1 VSSATQTG
9 TSPADTVVGQPLLE
23 VDSLRIQY
31 GGVIAIA
38 EMSFKIPRGSIVGL
52 IGPNGAGK
60 TSLVDGLMGAHR
72 PSAGRV
78 RFDGVDVTGQA
89 PHRLAHRG
97 MTRTFQSVELFD
109 DLNVEENLLVAAE
122 RPALW
127 RALAQ
132 VLAPIARPGAEA
144 VAWAA
149 EAVEIGDILE
159 RHPRELS
166 HGQRKLVGVARA
178 LAGRPS
184 LLLLDEPAAGL
195 DTEETALLGKRLREL
210 PQRGITL
217 LLIDHDMSLVLDV
230 CDHILVIDFGKLIAE
245 GPPAEI
251 RTNQRVIDAY
261 LGRQGGHG
269 DGRGG
274 NQ

>member
-1 VSSATQTG
+1 VSSATQPG
-9 TSPADTVVGQPLLE
+9 TSPANTVVGQPLLE

-31 GGVIAIA
+31 GGVVAIA
-38 EMSFKIPRGSIVGL
+38 EMSFRIPRGSIVGL

-109 DLNVEENLLVAAE
+109 DLNVEE
-122 RPALW
+122 
-127 RALAQ
+127 
-132 VLAPIARPGAEA
+132 RPGAEA

-195 DTEETALLGKRLREL
+195 DTDETALLGKRLREL

-261 LGRQGGHG
+261 LGRQGGRG
-269 DGRGG
+269 DG
-274 NQ
+274 QVASQ

>member
-1 VSSATQTG
+1 VSTATQTG
-9 TSPADTVVGQPLLE
+9 TPPANAAAREPLLE

-31 GGVIAIA
+31 GGVVAIA

-89 PHRLAHRG
+89 PHRLARRG

-132 VLAPIARPGAEA
+132 VLTPIARPGAEA

-159 RHPRELS
+159 RQPRELS

-251 RTNQRVIDAY
+251 RTNRRVIDAY

-269 DGRGG
+269 EG
-274 NQ
+274 QAVSQ

>member
-1 VSSATQTG
+1 MQTG
-9 TSPADTVVGQPLLE
+9 AEPANTAIGGPLLE
-23 VDSLRIQY
+23 VESLRIQY
-31 GGVIAIA
+31 GGVVAIA
-38 EMSFKIPRGSIVGL
+38 GISFKIPRGQVVGL

-60 TSLVDGLMGAHR
+60 TSLVDGLTGAHR
-72 PSAGRV
+72 PSGGRV
-78 RFDGVDVTGQA
+78 RFDGDDVTGHA
-89 PHRLAHRG
+89 AHRLARRG

-109 DLNVEENLLVAAE
+109 DMNVEENLLVAAE
-122 RPALW
+122 RPSLW
-127 RALAQ
+127 RALGQ
-132 VLAPIARPGAEA
+132 VLAPIERGGAEA

-149 EAVEIGDILE
+149 ESVAITDILE

-195 DTEETALLGKRLREL
+195 DTDETALLGKRLREL

-217 LLIDHDMSLVLDV
+217 LLIDHDMSLVLEV
-230 CDHILVIDFGKLIAE
+230 CDHILVIDFGELIAE
-245 GPPAEI
+245 GSPAEI

-269 DGRGG
+269 EG
-274 NQ
+274 QVAQ

>member
-1 VSSATQTG
+1 VSTATQPGAAPEHTG
-9 TSPADTVVGQPLLE
+9 TGEPLLE
-23 VDSLRIQY
+23 VDGLRIQY
-31 GGVIAIA
+31 GGVVAIA
-38 EMSFKIPRGSIVGL
+38 EMDFKIARGSIVGL

-60 TSLVDGLMGAHR
+60 TSLVDGLTGAHR
-72 PSAGRV
+72 PSGGRV
-78 RFDGVDVTGQA
+78 RFDGADITGRA
-89 PHRLAHRG
+89 AHRLARRG

-122 RPALW
+122 QPSLW
-127 RALAQ
+127 RALGQ
-132 VLAPIARPGAEA
+132 IVAPLPRGGAEA

-149 EAVEIGDILE
+149 DAVEITDILE
-159 RHPRELS
+159 RFPRELS

-178 LAGRPS
+178 LASRPS

-195 DTEETALLGKRLREL
+195 DTDETALLGKRLREL

-217 LLIDHDMSLVLDV
+217 LLIDHDMSLVLEV

-251 RTNQRVIDAY
+251 RSNPRVIDAY
-261 LGRQGGHG
+261 LGRQGG
-269 DGRGG
+269 RGEEA
-274 NQ
+274 QR

>member
-1 VSSATQTG
+1 VSTATQTG
-9 TSPADTVVGQPLLE
+9 TPPANTVVGQPLLE

-31 GGVIAIA
+31 GGVVAIA

-89 PHRLAHRG
+89 PHRLARRG

-132 VLAPIARPGAEA
+132 VLTPIARPGAEA

-195 DTEETALLGKRLREL
+195 DTDETALLGKRLREL

-269 DGRGG
+269 EG
-274 NQ
+274 QAVEK